1 MLRVPLTVRLAFLLL
16 LLLQFAFAGSP
27 ALAETLTGTVVRIA
41 DGDTLTILDRDH
53 RQHRIRLAGI
63 DAPERKQAFYE
74 VSKQNLAKLAF
85 GRVARIEWRKH
96 DRYSRIV
103 GNVWVGGEDLGLLQ
117 VRAGLAWWYRDY
129 AREQSPADRKLYEA
143 AELGARQQRLGLWR
157 DAVPVEP
164 KLWRHPRMRALHAAP
179 TIQSTAIATP

>member
-1 MLRVPLTVRLAFLLL
+1 MLRTPITVSFVLL
-16 LLLQFAFAGSP
+16 LLLQSALASTA

-63 DAPERKQAFYE
+63 DAPERRQAFYE

-85 GRVARIEWRKH
+85 GRVASVEWHKH
-96 DRYSRIV
+96 DRYRRIV

-129 AREQSPADRKLYEA
+129 RREQSPTDQKLYEA

-164 KLWRHPRMRALHAAP
+164 KLWRHPRISRL
-179 TIQSTAIATP
+179 QN